1 MSNASAC
8 SDQTVAIGVGFDTA
22 RFGHHVTFLDHNL
35 QPACTATEFT
45 ESQAGY
51 QRVLQLFQNL
61 HQRCPAVHFH
71 IRLDAAGQYA
81 TNLEAFLRRLPF
93 PTTISVGEPARNQ
106 NYRKAIFPKR
116 KADPVDSYCCARFA
130 LLEQPRPTPSTPE
143 AITQLRE
150 IVARLEGQTRLSTRL
165 TNQLHGLLA
174 RIFPEFAALV
184 PDIQAAWVLQLLDAY
199 PTPAQLA
206 RARRTSLTNIPH
218 LTDDKAE
225 KIQKAAAG
233 TVASLTGDTAADL
246 VRQLVAQLRHS
257 QATETQL
264 KALMAQAYQD
274 LPTRNQLDTIPGI
287 GTATAAVLTAKMV
300 SIERFATP
308 NHVIGYFG
316 IFTEEDTSGLDKEGR
331 PKPGRRKHMSR
342 KGNDLVRKYL
352 WNAAKTAS
360 MHNPAVKALY
370 RRLRAGGQRGDVALG
385 HCMRKLLH
393 LVFAV
398 WRTGQ
403 PFDPNHYPW
412 HNVTAAVDK
421 KTAGHNQ
428 GISPERKVVT
438 AVPSKINP
446 DPIQNKAI
454 LDLAVEAAPAQP
466 AESIN
471 FAALRAQVSME
482 QVLTHLG
489 CFNALKGSGPQRRG
503 PCPVHANKDSRQR
516 SFSVHLEKKAFQ
528 CFHPTCAAKGNV
540 LDLWAAVHRLPLY
553 EAARHLARTFN
564 LTLSAPQGTEKRNP

>member
-1 MSNASAC
+1 MSSTPVC

-22 RFGHHVTFLDHNL
+22 RFGHHVTFLDQHL

-51 QRVLQLFQNL
+51 QRVQQLFQKL

-81 TNLEAFLRRLPF
+81 TNLEAFLRQLPF
-93 PTTISVGEPARNQ
+93 PITISVGEPARNQ

-130 LLEQPRPTPSTPE
+130 LLEQPRETPATPQ

-165 TNQLHGLLA
+165 VNQLHNLMA
-174 RIFPEFAALV
+174 RVFPEFAALV
-184 PDIQAAWVLQLLDAY
+184 PDFQATWVLQLLDEYA
-199 PTPAQLA
+199 TPAQLA

-218 LTDDKAE
+218 LTESKAE
-225 KIQKAAAG
+225 KIQKAAAA
-233 TVASLTGDTAADL
+233 TVASLTGAAAADL
-246 VRQLVAQLRHS
+246 VQQLVAQLRHS
-257 QATETQL
+257 LAAETKL
-264 KALMAQAYQD
+264 KALMAETYQA
-274 LPTRNQLDTIPGI
+274 LPAPNQLDSIPGI

-308 NHVIGYFG
+308 SQVIGYFG
-316 IFTEEDTSGLDKEGR
+316 IFAEEDTSGLDKDGR

-370 RRLRAGGQRGDVALG
+370 QRLRADGQRGDVALG

-398 WRTGQ
+398 WKTGR
-403 PFDPNHYPW
+403 PFDPQHYPW

-428 GISPERKVVT
+428 GKSPESKVVT
-438 AVPSKINP
+438 AVASKISPALLENKSIP
-446 DPIQNKAI
+446 DPTVAVTPA
-454 LDLAVEAAPAQP
+454 LA
-466 AESIN
+466 AEGID

-489 CFNALKGSGPQRRG
+489 YFNALKGSGPQRRG

-540 LDLWAAVHRLPLY
+540 LDLWAAVHRLPTY
-553 EAARHLARTFN
+553 EAARHLAQTFH
-564 LTLSAPQGTEKRNP
+564 LTLSAPHGTEKRNP